1 MQQVYYFAN
10 SGRQGDNNSRGIQHP
25 VTLVNWRDSMVWCN
39 ALTEWYNAQRGT
51 NYECVY
57 TYSSE
62 IIRDSRDANA
72 AACDGAEASST
83 AKGFRLLSSDE
94 YELAA
99 RYRDG
104 TLWTYGDHASGDD
117 SGACF
122 DDGGIL
128 GGMGMSTVFGD
139 YAVYSSNSGSST
151 AAVKSKTNGYNA
163 LGLYDMSGNVWEWCF
178 DLSMTSRVRRGGGW
192 NSSASNLQVGYSNS
206 VSPGYEEN
214 NIGFRFARNQ

>member
-72 AACDGAEASST
+72 AACRFVST
-83 AKGFRLLSSDE
+83 KLTPFFMLHYLTVPSSD
-94 YELAA
+94 
-99 RYRDG
+99 
-104 TLWTYGDHASGDD
+104 
-117 SGACF
+117 
-122 DDGGIL
+122 
-128 GGMGMSTVFGD
+128 
-139 YAVYSSNSGSST
+139 
-151 AAVKSKTNGYNA
+151 
-163 LGLYDMSGNVWEWCF
+163 
-178 DLSMTSRVRRGGGW
+178 
-192 NSSASNLQVGYSNS
+192 
-206 VSPGYEEN
+206 
-214 NIGFRFARNQ
+214 